1 MPVSLTQTPTTPN
14 GTYTNLVYVASS
26 TSSIEPQYQYVMD
39 VYESG
44 SATLLT
50 RIKQYPNP
58 YNVAVFDPSRI
69 LNDYLEYPTAFD
81 LGLYTETT
89 NTQRKEFTLQFG
101 EEYAP
106 SESGSVTLYPN
117 QTSHDIDVMPIVI
130 DPNNGESYNWLDS
143 GSAKLM
149 TDRPNGVSIVGDQDY
164 FYFTAYNGT
173 NTTQPVIISALDEDG
188 NVTDTLGL
196 NVAAD
201 KTATINVGVTT
212 TGGGFGF
219 TIDKGL
225 KIEYAGETLTLPYDQ
240 NNCHWE
246 RVNFGFINNY
256 GFWDFY
262 SVSLPQSKNTS
273 INRREITTPFVNY
286 SSITSPYDSTRR
298 GKDLYN
304 TSLTDNL
311 SISTQWLTE
320 EEAEWLTQML
330 ESPEVYV
337 QVGTKMLP
345 IVITNTSY
353 SHNTNRRAQK
363 KFQYEIQYR
372 FANQR
377 RGR

>member
-44 SATLLT
+44 SANLLT

-69 LNDYLEYPTAFD
+69 LNDYLVYPTAFD
-81 LGLYTETT
+81 LGTSTVVS
-89 NTQRKEFTLQFG
+89 NTQRKEFRIEFG

-117 QTSHDIDVMPIVI
+117 QTSHDINVMPIVI
-130 DPNNGESYNWLDS
+130 DPNNGESYNWLES
-143 GSAKLM
+143 GSAKLL
-149 TDRPNGVSIVGDQDY
+149 TDRPNNVPIVGDQDW
-164 FYFTAYNGT
+164 FYLTAYNGT
-173 NTTQPVIISALDEDG
+173 NSNETLVASALDEDG
-188 NVTDTLGL
+188 SVTDTLSFTL
-196 NVAAD
+196 EPNW
-201 KTATINVGVTT
+201 TLTINVGASTT
-212 TGGGFGF
+212 AGTFGF
-219 TIDKGL
+219 NIDKGL
-225 KIEYAGETLTLPYDQ
+225 KIEYNGETLTLPYDQ
-240 NNCHWE
+240 NSCHWD
-246 RVNFGFINNY
+246 RVNFAFINNY
-256 GFWDFY
+256 GFWDWY
-262 SVSLPQSKNTS
+262 SVSLPQSKNTR

-286 SSITSPYDSTRR
+286 SSITSPYDNTRR
-298 GKDLYN
+298 GIDLYN
-304 TSLTDNL
+304 TSLTDDL
-311 SISTQWLTE
+311 RISTQWLTE

-337 QVGTKMLP
+337 QVGNKMLP